1 MNLRLLGRLGLQGLG
16 LHKLRSTLSAVGIV
30 FGVAAVVAMLSVGE
44 GARREILAEIGRL
57 GITRVSVKA
66 AKLSQAT
73 ESEAAS
79 LQSPGLNL
87 RDAQAIS
94 EVCPTVEGLAPLREN
109 SVQILASER
118 RVEALLVATTPSYAI
133 TEDMEIEQGRFLSD
147 ADLTDGKR
155 VVVLGHELSKNL
167 FPYQKQLGQRV
178 RVAKAWFT
186 VVGTLAAR
194 ERSNRSSRLGGRDV
208 NRVAFV
214 PLTTAPDP
222 WGRVDEISIRIDSA
236 EEVSSSARL
245 IDAVI
250 LRRHRGAR
258 DFELVVPKELLAG
271 YQRARFQFNVV
282 VGAIAALSLLVG
294 GIGIMN
300 IMLANVSERTREI
313 GVRRSLGAT
322 RSNVVQQF
330 LAEAVLLTG
339 AGGAVGIAL
348 GVVSSLAISSFA
360 GWPTAVSS
368 WAVLVALALA
378 CVTGLTFGIYPAW
391 EAATKNPVEA
401 LRHE

>member
-1 MNLRLLGRLGLQGLG
+1 MNLRLLGRLGLQGLV
-16 LHKLRSTLSAVGIV
+16 LHKLRSTLSALGIV

-66 AKLSQAT
+66 AKLSQET

-118 RVEALLVATTPSYAI
+118 RVEASLVATTPSYAI

-147 ADLTDGKR
+147 TDLADGKR
-155 VVVLGHELSKNL
+155 VVVLGHDLSKNL
-167 FPYQKQLGQRV
+167 FPYQKPLGQRV
-178 RVAKAWFT
+178 RVGKAWFT

-245 IDAVI
+245 IDSVV

-322 RSNVVQQF
+322 RSDVVQQF
-330 LAEAVLLTG
+330 LSEAVLLTG
-339 AGGAVGIAL
+339 VGGAVGIAL
-348 GVVSSLAISSFA
+348 GAVSSLAISRFA
-360 GWPTAVSS
+360 GWPTAVSP
-368 WAVLVALALA
+368 WAVLVASTLA